1 MDSKNVKELQ
11 PTDDSVFFYGDDAPS
26 SNIQFINQLKNI
38 SETRKMTEDNYSI
51 GGEVAELESIMAKK
65 LGKEDS
71 VFFPTG
77 TLANHVAIRML
88 TLPKG
93 RAIVPEQSHIY
104 QDSGDSLQQLSG
116 INLVPLG
123 GNNPYFNLH
132 ELKEVLMSSM
142 NGRVVNPVGVVV
154 VETPVR
160 RCFGRSMP
168 YEDMSNITKYCR
180 DQRIATH
187 LDGARLFLASAFAN
201 VPLEKYSAL
210 FDTVY
215 ISMWKYFRAPYGAIL
230 AGSKEFCE
238 NLFHVRRM
246 FGGSLPFS
254 SLSAALALNGLKDF
268 EAGSQATVSKSKEL
282 INLLAKIPGVKVSRY
297 PDGSNIIPIEFPNTV
312 NLHKLYKNL
321 SSKGV
326 FINPETNIHN
336 TIHLT
341 INMTILR
348 KSNEELLKIFTDAVD
363 TTVKN

>member
-1 MDSKNVKELQ
+1 MNPKSAKEL
-11 PTDDSVFFYGDDAPS
+11 PSSEHSVFFYGDDAPS
-26 SNIQFINQLKNI
+26 NNIQFINQLKNI
-38 SETRKMTEDNYSI
+38 SDTRKMTEDNYSI

-65 LGKEDS
+65 LGKEAC

-77 TLANHVAIRML
+77 TLANHVAIRQL
-88 TLPKG
+88 GLAKG

-104 QDSGDSLQQLSG
+104 QDSGDSVQQLSG

-123 GNNPYFNLH
+123 GSNPYFNLP
-132 ELKEVLMSSM
+132 ELEEALVSSM
-142 NGRVVNPVGVVV
+142 NGRVINPVGVVV
-154 VETPVR
+154 IETPVR

-168 YEDMSNITKYCR
+168 YEKMLAITGYCKER
-180 DQRIATH
+180 GIATH
-187 LDGARLFLASAFAN
+187 LDGARLFIASAFTN
-201 VPLEKYSAL
+201 VPLEKYGAL

-254 SLSAALALNGLKDF
+254 SLSAALALDGLKHF
-268 EAGSQATVSKSKEL
+268 EKDSQVAVGQSKEL
-282 INLLAKIPGVKVSRY
+282 IESLSIIPNLKVNRY
-297 PDGSNIIPIEFPNTV
+297 EDESNIIPIEFNDEV
-312 NLHKLYKNL
+312 NLQNL
-321 SSKGV
+321 AIALRSKGV
-326 FINPETNIHN
+326 FINPETSDKN

-348 KSNEELLKIFTDAVD
+348 KSNPELLKTFTDALATSV
-363 TTVKN
+363 TI

>member
-1 MDSKNVKELQ
+1 MNAKGVKEL
-11 PTDDSVFFYGDDAPS
+11 PSSEHSVFFYGDDAPS
-26 SNIQFINQLKNI
+26 SNIQFINQLKDI
-38 SETRKMTEDNYSI
+38 SDTRKMTEDNYSI

-65 LGKEDS
+65 LGKEAC

-77 TLANHVAIRML
+77 TLANHIAIRQL
-88 TLPKG
+88 GLPKT

-104 QDSGDSLQQLSG
+104 QDSGDSVQQLSG

-123 GNNPYFNLH
+123 GGDPYFDLP
-132 ELKEVLMSSM
+132 ELKKALVNSM

-154 VETPVR
+154 IETPVR

-168 YEDMSNITKYCR
+168 YEKMLSITEYCKER
-180 DQRIATH
+180 DISTH
-187 LDGARLFLASAFAN
+187 LDGARLFIASAFTN
-201 VPLEKYSAL
+201 VALEKYGAL

-254 SLSAALALNGLKDF
+254 SLSAALALDGLKHF
-268 EAGSQATVSKSKEL
+268 EKDARLAVSQSKEL
-282 INLLAKIPGVKVSRY
+282 LELLSRIPNIEVNHY
-297 PDGSNIIPIEFPNTV
+297 EDESNIIPVAFNDKV
-312 NLHKLYKNL
+312 NLQNL
-321 SSKGV
+321 DRTLRSKGV
-326 FINPETNIHN
+326 FINPETSGQN

-348 KSNEELLKIFTDAVD
+348 KSNQELLKAFTEALETSV
-363 TTVKN
+363 TI